1 MANMANHNVEWDDAR
16 LIAFANT
23 SIYETEEINLS
34 SAIGRIVAADLI
46 AQSDLPPAHTAMMD
60 GFAVA
65 GVGPWRITDK
75 VRAGQYVAEIEAGTA
90 LQVNTGA
97 HIPADCTF
105 VIPHEE
111 AVIFEN
117 DVASRLP
124 LPVGKHIRVPGDE
137 AKAGEIILT
146 AGSKLTPAAAGLA
159 ASSSIDQVQVFKIP
173 YVDVLVT
180 GDELIESG
188 LAQPGRIRDSLSIQI
203 PSWVSTHGAQIG
215 QIVRVLDDA
224 EKTKQAILSCQAA
237 IIVTTGGTAHGEFD
251 YVRNALAELG
261 AELLVDEI
269 NMRPGH
275 PSVLAKLPSGQLVAC
290 LPGNPLAA
298 LVSFETL
305 VAPALQK
312 QLGQTLAELD
322 TATLKEDFP
331 ADRTRIVPVKIIG
344 GKVSPT
350 AFRGSAMMRGLAEAN
365 AFAVISA
372 GNNPLGTQVRLINL
386 PW

>member
-1 MANMANHNVEWDDAR
+1 MANLANHNVEWDDAR
-16 LIAFANT
+16 LIAFSNA
-23 SIYETEEINLS
+23 SIYETEEIELV

-60 GFAVA
+60 GYAVA
-65 GVGPWRITDK
+65 GAGPWKITDK
-75 VRAGQYVAEIEAGTA
+75 VRAGQYVSEIVAGTA

-97 HIPADCTF
+97 HIPADCAF
-105 VIPHEE
+105 VIPTED

-117 DVASRLP
+117 DVASRSPLP
-124 LPVGKHIRVPGDE
+124 LGKHIRVPGDE
-137 AKAGEIILT
+137 AKAGEVILA
-146 AGSKLTPAAAGLA
+146 AGAKLTPAGAGLA
-159 ASSSIDQVQVFKIP
+159 ASSSIDQVHVFKVP

-188 LAQPGRIRDSLSIQI
+188 QAKPGRIRDSLSIQI
-203 PSWVSTHGAQIG
+203 PSWVTSHGAQIG
-215 QIVRVLDDA
+215 QILRVKDDGQ
-224 EKTKQAILSCQAA
+224 ETTDAINSCQAA

-251 YVRNALAELG
+251 YVRHALVELG
-261 AELLVDEI
+261 AEFLVDEI

-305 VAPALQK
+305 VAPALSK
-312 QLGQTLAELD
+312 QLGQPLSELD
-322 TATLKEDFP
+322 TAALKEDFP
-331 ADRTRIVPVKIIG
+331 ADRTRIVPVKISG
-344 GKVSPT
+344 GKVNPT
-350 AFRGSAMMRGLAEAN
+350 AFRGSAMLRGLVDAD

-372 GNNPLGTQVRLINL
+372 GTNPAGTQVRLIKL